1 MRSGPRHCRWGWT
14 SLPWWPSMGQCFPDR
29 QREQF
34 PFDGRSTDFR
44 RRPYFRLGIAMVP
57 KRRSSK
63 ITADLALFEPR
74 HVLNRTRDVD
84 RVSSSSFVFRGLQ
97 TGGGRFGLLDN
108 LLGDLLTCSD
118 RFLRGGFGGFCGFFA
133 LRLGFFSACS
143 LPWRPMK
150 PFLQPPLKAQL
161 SGGHRGLLSQVW
173 QRFPISL
180 PSISSPSLRQHRAT
194 M

>member
-1 MRSGPRHCRWGWT
+1 
-14 SLPWWPSMGQCFPDR
+14 MGQCFPDR

-44 RRPYFRLGIAMVP
+44 RRPYFRLGIAVVP

-63 ITADLALFEPR
+63 ITASLALFEPR

-84 RVSSSSFVFRGLQ
+84 RVSSSGFVFRGLQ

-118 RFLRGGFGGFCGFFA
+118 RFLRGGFGGFCSFFR
-133 LRLGFFSACS
+133 LRFGFFSAFLRSLLRLGAHLLRRPCS
-143 LPWRPMK
+143 GAGR
-150 PFLQPPLKAQL
+150 FGC
-161 SGGHRGLLSQVW
+161 GGFGLARCLGG
-173 QRFPISL
+173 R
-180 PSISSPSLRQHRAT
+180 
-194 M
+194 